1 MKSRI
6 LLFVAMLLLAGK
18 AYAQYEPTTTWP
30 YLYQDFTAGEL
41 QPLNSAA
48 RQGMFNIHIPH
59 GCLHFI
65 DGEMIRELSAAE
77 VFSAK
82 IGNDFYLC
90 AGGRL
95 MRVLAQSGNVYVLEN
110 SDVDMNQL
118 NSTGGAYGS
127 SSTTLATTALSSFE
141 NTASG
146 AAATNHM
153 QLKSS
158 KEDGKILP
166 IVSKKYILFPG
177 RLVYAAKK
185 DVMEIDGLEQS
196 MTAAFLKEQKIK
208 WKEDASLLKLG
219 VFLNDKLNG
228 K

>member
-6 LLFVAMLLLAGK
+6 LLFVATLLLAGK

-110 SDVDMNQL
+110 RDVDLVMRSLSGL
-118 NSTGGAYGS
+118 N
-127 SSTTLATTALSSFE
+127 
-141 NTASG
+141 
-146 AAATNHM
+146 
-153 QLKSS
+153 
-158 KEDGKILP
+158 
-166 IVSKKYILFPG
+166 
-177 RLVYAAKK
+177 
-185 DVMEIDGLEQS
+185 
-196 MTAAFLKEQKIK
+196 
-208 WKEDASLLKLG
+208 
-219 VFLNDKLNG
+219 
-228 K
+228 